1 MSFTQPRHGA
11 GGEAAAG
18 LNCAA
23 DHPRMN
29 KVLAPRKSIL
39 KTHGARKKKCVRFA
53 DPTAGI
59 SEMQDISALFRA
71 LLSLE
76 EKDKPLQLPA
86 ACANRRRV
94 KSGGRA
100 K

>member
-1 MSFTQPRHGA
+1 M
-11 GGEAAAG
+11 
-18 LNCAA
+18 
-23 DHPRMN
+23 
-29 KVLAPRKSIL
+29 APTNPI
-39 KTHGARKKKCVRFA
+39 
-53 DPTAGI
+53 
-59 SEMQDISALFRA
+59 QDISALFRG